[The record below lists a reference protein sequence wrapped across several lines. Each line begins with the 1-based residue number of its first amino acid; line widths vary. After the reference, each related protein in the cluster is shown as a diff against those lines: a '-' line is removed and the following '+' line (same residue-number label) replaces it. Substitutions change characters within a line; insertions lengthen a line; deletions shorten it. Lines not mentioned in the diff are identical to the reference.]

1 MPLLHSV
8 SKMCFLRASHGC
20 LLGIIHSF
28 LGSHVISVRPYLTT
42 MAKELCLPPLP
53 SPTPTLS
60 PFSTLLPLSSSQNL
74 PWSEI
79 LFSFVLTAY
88 EPSVECNVNKAM
100 DLSLFLLP
108 PTFRSVTS
116 RGPKFLSNAEWG
128 EAERRRHPNQVYNKS
143 QKEEIRTSWVHF
155 NEWRH

>member
-8 SKMCFLRASHGC
+8 SKMCFLRASRGC

-53 SPTPTLS
+53 SPTPTPS
-60 PFSTLLPLSSSQNL
+60 PFSTLLPLFSSQNL

-88 EPSVECNVNKAM
+88 EPSVECNVNKAR

-108 PTFRSVTS
+108 PTFRSVTG
-116 RGPKFLSNAEWG
+116 RGPKFFIKCRVRWG
-128 EAERRRHPNQVYNKS
+128 REKKASKPSVRQKPKGRNENKLGS
-143 QKEEIRTSWVHF
+143 F
-155 NEWRH
+155 